1 MKLPSLDGN
10 EKDKN
15 KKSPGLPAIDDKGLP
30 NVDSFDLPQISDE
43 IETENFQNFED
54 DFEEEQYEDFG
65 NAGDGFRD
73 VDIEDVLNEEDDFND
88 EIYQDV
94 DNIMNEESQKLPST
108 SYHEEDYYATE
119 DDYNPDYEDDLE
131 NNKKK
136 KFIDRENKRIIPF
149 GGRKSKRKVKSSDF
163 DDRKNLLAKTKVVR
177 FIIMVIT
184 LFMFLFGLKN
194 TFLPSHVYT
203 DEQIRQFAREGAGQ
217 TGFPSE
223 RGEAFVEDFM
233 KVYLTIDRS
242 RPDYNEILAHY
253 YGENSYTAIKFDQ
266 KNMKTGI
273 DVKQYVI
280 IGPTVYDVKLL
291 TDYSAMYRVSAY
303 VSNVDGTET
312 DGSNATGRWLSF
324 SLNVYYDEQNDT
336 LAITPDSPTI
346 IPSYRIGRQVNV
358 PERAPFGNGE
368 VNKDIGPAIN
378 PTINGFV
385 QAYAESSVSSHE
397 AILQYIDDKNDI
409 SLYDG
414 FGGTVKLNGSPDTA
428 IKRTIYNNDD
438 GVYRVDLTIN
448 WIDTVASGN
457 DDKVEYVGKYIMRVK
472 PEGDGKYTV
481 SSFVPYTYYRK

>member
-1 MKLPSLDGN
+1 
-10 EKDKN
+10 
-15 KKSPGLPAIDDKGLP
+15 
-30 NVDSFDLPQISDE
+30 
-43 IETENFQNFED
+43 
-54 DFEEEQYEDFG
+54 
-65 NAGDGFRD
+65 
-73 VDIEDVLNEEDDFND
+73 
-88 EIYQDV
+88 
-94 DNIMNEESQKLPST
+94 
-108 SYHEEDYYATE
+108 
-119 DDYNPDYEDDLE
+119 
-131 NNKKK
+131 
-136 KFIDRENKRIIPF
+136 
-149 GGRKSKRKVKSSDF
+149 
-163 DDRKNLLAKTKVVR
+163 
-177 FIIMVIT
+177 
-184 LFMFLFGLKN
+184 
-194 TFLPSHVYT
+194 
-203 DEQIRQFAREGAGQ
+203 
-217 TGFPSE
+217 
-223 RGEAFVEDFM
+223 M

-280 IGPTVYDVKLL
+280 IGPTVYDIKLL

-336 LAITPDSPTI
+336 LAITPDSPTV
-346 IPSYRIGRQVNV
+346 IPSYRVGRQVDV

-457 DDKVEYVGKYIMRVK
+457 DNKVEYVGKYIMRVK

-481 SSFVPYTYYRK
+481 SSFVPYTYYKK